1 MRFKKFIYF
10 RIEYYHT
17 NKTYYFSNSTK
28 SIPSE
33 AILRYLINGREEQL
47 KLFKEKNKKPNLWFL
62 YNYTPLQ
69 NYQYFQLNY

>member
-47 KLFKEKNKKPNLWFL
+47 KLFKEKKRIKSLTFGFYIIIHL
-62 YNYTPLQ
+62 YKTINISS
-69 NYQYFQLNY
+69 